1 MSNDVNHIQ
10 EQQAQTPVDPSG
22 IGERGVPGVARVKR
36 KSPFRL
42 LPIVIALVLVL
53 VFGAVAVGVA
63 IKRWTAQHHAESE
76 AAKAEAAK
84 EKPSDDEHDFA
95 RDQAKIEKQ
104 RAQEEAAASEAAA
117 ASAALATPAHANAA
131 SAAQGA
137 SAPAAPASGT
147 GATASSSANAV
158 QTPAQRKLDGDVL
171 LKFDDEKASSAAAAS
186 FASGPRTEYAKDG
199 LDSKLRPSKL
209 ETVKASLMPNRDFL
223 LVAGT
228 TIPCVQGAKIVT
240 DYPGMTT
247 CHVAK
252 DVYSVNG
259 KVLLIER
266 GSDVVGEQ
274 RQALMQGQARIFVIW
289 TRLTTPE
296 GVQVQLDSPAA
307 DALGGSGIPAYV
319 DTHFWTRFGGAIMV
333 SLIGDAG
340 QALSSLAS
348 NSGGGSNRIQFN
360 NTSSAGEQVAA
371 ETLRNTINVPPT
383 AYSKYGSMTTIF
395 VARDLDFSD
404 VYELAKY

>member
-1 MSNDVNHIQ
+1 VSNDVSHGPQ
-10 EQQAQTPVDPSG
+10 HAALSEPAS
-22 IGERGVPGVARVKR
+22 IGERGVPGVARAKR
-36 KSPFRL
+36 KSPFRM
-42 LPIVIALVLVL
+42 LPIVIAIVLVL
-53 VFGAVAVGVA
+53 LFGAVAVGVA

-84 EKPSDDEHDFA
+84 DKPSDERHDFA
-95 RDQAKIEKQ
+95 RDKAKIEKQ
-104 RAQEEAAASEAAA
+104 RAAEAAA
-117 ASAALATPAHANAA
+117 ASAAAAEGASLATPVHAA
-131 SAAQGA
+131 SA
-137 SAPAAPASGT
+137 
-147 GATASSSANAV
+147 GATSAGGSSGAGATNGANAQPV
-158 QTPAQRKLDGDVL
+158 ETPAQRKLDGDVV
-171 LKFDDEKASSAAAAS
+171 LKFDDQKATDGAGAPGQRVAH
-186 FASGPRTEYAKDG
+186 TEYAKDG

-209 ETVKASLMPNRDFL
+209 EAVKAGLMPNRDFL
-223 LVAGT
+223 LIAGT

-252 DVYSVNG
+252 DVYSVDG

-266 GSDVVGEQ
+266 GSEVVGEQ

-296 GVQVQLDSPAA
+296 GVVVELDSPAA

-333 SLIGDAG
+333 SLISDAG
-340 QALSSLAS
+340 QALSSIAS
-348 NSGGGSNRIQFN
+348 NSGGGSNQFQFN

-404 VYELAKY
+404 VYELATP

>member
-1 MSNDVNHIQ
+1 MSNEISSNS
-10 EQQAQTPVDPSG
+10 TPVEPAG
-22 IGERGVPGVARVKR
+22 IGERGVPGVARAKR
-36 KSPFRL
+36 KSPFRMLPLVIGIVLAL
-42 LPIVIALVLVL
+42 L
-53 VFGAVAVGVA
+53 FGAVAVGVA
-63 IKRWTAQHHAESE
+63 IKRWTEQHHAQSE

-84 EKPSDDEHDFA
+84 DRPSDERHDFA

-104 RAQEEAAASEAAA
+104 RAQEAAAASEASATA
-117 ASAALATPAHANAA
+117 AALATPAHAEAA
-131 SAAQGA
+131 SAVSAGA
-137 SAPAAPASGT
+137 VSAGSGVSAATTPSG
-147 GATASSSANAV
+147 SAV
-158 QTPAQRKLDGDVL
+158 QSPVTRKLDGDVL
-171 LKFDDEKASSAAAAS
+171 LKLDEQSAPGTTGT
-186 FASGPRTEYAKDG
+186 SGTATPGTGGQHREYAKDG

-209 ETVKASLMPNRDFL
+209 ETVKATLMPNRDL
-223 LVAGT
+223 LLIAGT

-252 DVYSVNG
+252 DVYSANG

-266 GSDVVGEQ
+266 GSEVQGEQ
-274 RQALMQGQARIFVIW
+274 RQALMQGQARIFVVW

-307 DALGGSGIPAYV
+307 DALGGSGLPAYV
-319 DTHFWTRFGGAIMV
+319 DTHFWTRFGGAIVV

-340 QALSSLAS
+340 QALSGLAS

-360 NTSSAGEQVAA
+360 NTSNAGEQVAA

-395 VARDLDFSD
+395 VARDVDFSD
-404 VYELAKY
+404 VYELETP

>member
-1 MSNDVNHIQ
+1 MSNDLSH
-10 EQQAQTPVDPSG
+10 DPESAAMIEPTG
-22 IGERGVPGVARVKR
+22 IGERGVPGVARAKR
-36 KSPFRL
+36 KSPFRM
-42 LPIVIALVLVL
+42 LPIVIGIVLVL
-53 VFGAVAVGVA
+53 LFGAVAVGVA
-63 IKRWTAQHHAESE
+63 VKRWTAQHHAESE
-76 AAKAEAAK
+76 AAKAQAAK
-84 EKPSDDEHDFA
+84 DKPSDEHHDFA

-104 RAQEEAAASEAAA
+104 QAEQAAAAAA
-117 ASAALATPAHANAA
+117 ASGAAAESASLATPAHAVSASAA
-131 SAAQGA
+131 SAGA
-137 SAPAAPASGT
+137 SAGAGGANGSST
-147 GATASSSANAV
+147 GAAE
-158 QTPAQRKLDGDVL
+158 TPAQRKLDGDVV
-171 LKFDDEKASSAAAAS
+171 LKFDDQKPADGAGKPGAHVTA
-186 FASGPRTEYAKDG
+186 TQYAKDG

-209 ETVKASLMPNRDFL
+209 ETVKAGLMPDRDFL
-223 LVAGT
+223 LIAGT

-252 DVYSVNG
+252 DVYSVDG

-266 GSDVVGEQ
+266 GSEVVGEQ

-289 TRLTTPE
+289 TRLTTPD
-296 GVQVQLDSPAA
+296 GVVVQLDSPAA

-333 SLIGDAG
+333 SLISDAG
-340 QALSSLAS
+340 QALSSVAS
-348 NSGGGSNRIQFN
+348 NSGGGSNQFQFN

-404 VYELAKY
+404 VYELATP